1 MGCCPTK
8 LSDGEQCQ
16 ELDLAEIRDARRSL
30 ECETDDLEYKKEQF
44 NIQME
49 REKQN
54 LKRAHWKLEA
64 KSKLSEDKIE
74 LEKFKLSSEK
84 EVLCAKS
91 SDQEAREAHLTKD
104 KKLNLIEMEKIR
116 LTRERSVK
124 NIFDRESAV
133 EKRENLMKRSLA
145 KQDKTGKS
153 MKQEQEV
160 LVKAHIALEDAQ
172 TKVTQDNECL
182 HMREKKL
189 CQAMKNVKRERESL
203 RLERADLCK
212 QRKLF
217 AVEKKKSHMG
227 VEKDEEE
234 KED

>member
-16 ELDLAEIRDARRSL
+16 ELDLAEIRNARRSL

-91 SDQEAREAHLTKD
+91 SDQEAREAQLTKD

-116 LTRERSVK
+116 LARERSVK
-124 NIFDRESAV
+124 DVFERESAV
-133 EKRENLMKRSLA
+133 KKRENLMKKSLV
-145 KQDKTGKS
+145 KQDKTRKG
-153 MKQEQEV
+153 

-172 TKVTQDNECL
+172 TKVTQDSECL
-182 HMREKKL
+182 NKREKKL
-189 CQAMKNVKRERESL
+189 CQAMKNVKTS
-203 RLERADLCK
+203 
-212 QRKLF
+212 Q
-217 AVEKKKSHMG
+217 MG
-227 VEKDEEE
+227 EEKDEGE

>member
-1 MGCCPTK
+1 M
-8 LSDGEQCQ
+8 
-16 ELDLAEIRDARRSL
+16 
-30 ECETDDLEYKKEQF
+30 ECETEALEHKKEQF

-64 KSKLSEDKIE
+64 KNKLSEDKIE
-74 LEKFKLSSEK
+74 LEKVKLSSEK

-91 SDQEAREAHLTKD
+91 SDQESREAQLTKD

-124 NIFDRESAV
+124 DVFERESAV
-133 EKRENLMKRSLA
+133 VKRENSMKKSFA
-145 KQDKTGKS
+145 KQDKMGKS
-153 MKQEQEV
+153 MRQEQKG

-172 TKVTQDNECL
+172 TKLTQDSECL
-182 HMREKKL
+182 HKREKKL
-189 CQAMKNVKRERESL
+189 CQAMKNVKTERESL
-203 RLERADLCK
+203 RLDRADLCK
-212 QRKLF
+212 QRKLL
-217 AVEKKKSHMG
+217 AVEKKKSQMG
-227 VEKDEEE
+227 EEKDEEE

>member
-8 LSDGEQCQ
+8 LSDREKCQ
-16 ELDLAEIRDARRSL
+16 ELDLAEIRNARRSL
-30 ECETDDLEYKKEQF
+30 ECETDALEYKKEQF

-54 LKRAHWKLEA
+54 LKRAQWKLEA

-74 LEKFKLSSEK
+74 LEKVKLSSEK

-91 SDQEAREAHLTKD
+91 SDQESREAQLTKD

-124 NIFDRESAV
+124 DVFERESAV
-133 EKRENLMKRSLA
+133 VKRENSMKKSFA
-145 KQDKTGKS
+145 KQDKMGKS
-153 MKQEQEV
+153 MRQEQKG

-172 TKVTQDNECL
+172 TKLTQDSECL
-182 HMREKKL
+182 HKREKKL
-189 CQAMKNVKRERESL
+189 CQAMKNVKRERVSL

-212 QRKLF
+212 QRKLL
-217 AVEKKKSHMG
+217 AVEQKKSQMG
-227 VEKDEEE
+227 EEKDGEE